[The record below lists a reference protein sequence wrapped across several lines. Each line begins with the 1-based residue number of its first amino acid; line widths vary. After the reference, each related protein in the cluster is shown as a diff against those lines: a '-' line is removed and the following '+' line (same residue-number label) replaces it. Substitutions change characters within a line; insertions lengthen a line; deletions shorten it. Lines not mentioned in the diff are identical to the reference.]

1 MAKSNKKS
9 DIITLEAE
17 EVGNSGLE
25 RQIEVALQKENVT
38 DKVIAALKEKYGG
51 LRLRNVEDKEMF
63 LEISASRKEV
73 RKIGILAERICEEG
87 RSDAIKIQRLWLA
100 KQKEVLGKI
109 AEVQDPLDA
118 EIKKYED
125 EIERKEQEEI
135 RKKEN
140 AFAARQS
147 QLIKMGAT
155 YLDGHYTLD
164 HVSFDSTLVK
174 ESDDDVWAGMLS
186 KYQAQYEKNEAA
198 KIEEERK
205 REAAAEALRVQQAE
219 MDRQR
224 REFEA
229 QQAEFKKHQD
239 ELQRQKDEAERV
251 QREAAHREQLFKAQQ
266 EEKLWRGR
274 LAELVDIGWNGQFA
288 FDRADDD
295 APVLTYEELIGISD
309 THFADVR
316 DAYNKKI
323 ALRKEQQRVENE
335 RVAKELAEK
344 KELERQEQVR
354 AAEIAAAQRERDR
367 ILEENRQQKMREEQE
382 VARLAEEALKASDKQ
397 KWQAYIVYHTGGVVP
412 EMKSPSYRAK
422 MAEAQKLM
430 QKIIN
435 L

>member
-125 EIERKEQEEI
+125 EIERKELEET

-164 HVSFDSTLVK
+164 HISFDATLIK
-174 ESDDDVWAGMLS
+174 ESDEDTWAGMLS

-205 REAAAEALRVQQAE
+205 RAEAAESLRIAQEAMAAKEKE
-219 MDRQR
+219 MQ
-224 REFEA
+224 E
-229 QQAEFKKHQD
+229 
-239 ELQRQKDEAERV
+239 
-251 QREAAHREQLFKAQQ
+251 REAALQRAENERLSAIKAQQ
-266 EEKLWRGR
+266 EEADRIKRQADEDAARRKREQETQIINSRVTQLKG
-274 LAELVDIGWNGQFA
+274 VTWNGVTPSFHYNHQIITTQ
-288 FDRADDD
+288 DK
-295 APVLTYEELIGISD
+295 VLAMSEEEFVS
-309 THFADVR
+309 FR
-316 DAYNKKI
+316 DAHNAKVEKEILESEERRQEEIRQREKI
-323 ALRKEQQRVENE
+323 AADNAAKAERERIEKEQRE
-335 RVAKELAEK
+335 AEEK
-344 KELERQEQVR
+344 RQLE
-354 AAEIAAAQRERDR
+354 I
-367 ILEENRQQKMREEQE
+367 RQQQ
-382 VARLAEEALKASDKQ
+382 EEALKASDKT
-397 KWQAYIVYHTGGVVP
+397 KWQAYLSGIMGVMIP
-412 EMKSPSYRAK
+412 EMKSPSYKAK
-422 MAEAQKLM
+422 IEEARKLVG
-430 QKIIN
+430 KIGN